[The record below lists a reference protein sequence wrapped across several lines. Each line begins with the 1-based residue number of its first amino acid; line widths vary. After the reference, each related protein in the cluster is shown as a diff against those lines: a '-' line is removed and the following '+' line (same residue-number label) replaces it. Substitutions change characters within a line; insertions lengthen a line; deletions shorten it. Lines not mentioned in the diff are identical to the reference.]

1 MFRELAAEIIIRTLF
16 PKKTRCLF
24 VDRVKKK
31 KVQISSPVQ
40 GCESLP
46 YWSDTGVS
54 RDNLIQNGF
63 AIKQQSFIPNKRLP
77 LPAWGERKKNPFPLV
92 LKLEAGCCIMLGGP
106 GSQVCSSGI
115 RLVFAAAARTSLGG
129 GGGRRGA
136 LPNIC
141 FVWDH
146 MHAPKKRTAEVA
158 VKPPSLPYNSA
169 MSRGMASLPRISFS

>member
-1 MFRELAAEIIIRTLF
+1 MS
-16 PKKTRCLF
+16 CLF

-46 YWSDTGVS
+46 YWSYTGVF

-63 AIKQQSFIPNKRLP
+63 AIKKQSFIPNKRLP
-77 LPAWGERKKNPFPLV
+77 LPAWGKKKNPFPLV

-115 RLVFAAAARTSLGG
+115 RLVGCCCSQNKLGG
-129 GGGRRGA
+129 GEVRGGGR
-136 LPNIC
+136 C
-141 FVWDH
+141 QTFVLSGITCTH
-146 MHAPKKRTAEVA
+146 QKTAEVA
-158 VKPPSLPYNSA
+158 VKPRSLPYNSA
-169 MSRGMASLPRISFS
+169 MSCGMASLPRINFS